1 MSLLGSM
8 TRDLGQIQR
17 VNINEVR
24 VNLLNSMIYDA
35 VSEEILDG
43 LMSSCL
49 EHGQMENAIA
59 YRSDSDFHDE
69 IDGRKYTL
77 VGGNTRYLAIKRLYE
92 KGLGDGYINISI
104 IEKPKNRIEE
114 LKLLVTNNIQR
125 RKSPEERY
133 HEIQIFTKV
142 YDELDE
148 KPEGTK
154 RDWIG
159 NQLGI
164 SGRYVD
170 KLLNK
175 FEGDSN
181 KNEENNIDNPSTEN
195 DNDTELE
202 GQISIYDYDND
213 DEVLNE
219 TANDLLTVNTDDITL
234 NANNAATNSD
244 IVKMLQSHV
253 KSITKT
259 IRTAEEIG
267 LRNVESEL
275 RDIQVILK
283 ELINDIS

>member
-35 VSEEILDG
+35 ASEEILDG

-59 YRSDSDFHDE
+59 YKNDRDFHDE

-77 VGGNTRYLAIKRLYE
+77 VGGNTRYLAIQKLYE

-114 LKLLVTNNIQR
+114 LKVLVTNNIQR

-175 FEGDSN
+175 FEGNSN
-181 KNEENNIDNPSTEN
+181 KNEENNNADTSIQN
-195 DNDTELE
+195 DEDTELE
-202 GQISIYDYDND
+202 GQMSIYDCEND
-213 DEVLNE
+213 DEME
-219 TANDLLTVNTDDITL
+219 EDTQTVTR
-234 NANNAATNSD
+234 NANNAATKDD
-244 IVKMLQSHV
+244 IVKMLENHV
-253 KSITKT
+253 KSINKT
-259 IRTAEEIG
+259 INAANEIG
-267 LRNVESEL
+267 MTGIENEL
-275 RDIQVILK
+275 KDIQDILQN
-283 ELINDIS
+283 LISNI